1 MTSDTSTLT
10 TEKLSPE
17 LKAKWIE
24 ALRSGD
30 YAQGTGELCVLSG
43 DDEYEHCCLGVLAEV
58 AGIERERIRGKC
70 HLSDIGNTL
79 LGEFDSDDGVE
90 YSTKFPDTYT
100 TIQRKLA
107 GMNDTGKT
115 FPEIAKW
122 IEANL

>member
-1 MTSDTSTLT
+1 MSTHT

-30 YAQGTGELCVLSG
+30 YAQGTGELCVLRG
-43 DDEYEHCCLGVLAEV
+43 WGGDEYEHCCLGVLAEV

-70 HLSDIGNTL
+70 HLSEIGNTL
-79 LGEFDSDDGVE
+79 LGAFESDDGVE
-90 YSTKFPDTYT
+90 YSTKLPYT
-100 TIQRKLA
+100 HTTLQRKLA
-107 GMNDTGKT
+107 GMNDNGKT
-115 FPEIAKW
+115 FPEIADW